1 MTKKYK
7 TSLLVGGV
15 NSPVRAGISVNAD
28 RFIASKAQGP
38 FLFDQS
44 GTPFLDYICG
54 FGPILLGHQHPSIQA
69 TIADTKA
76 FSALGVCNEF
86 EEPLAHLIQ
95 KANPTIE
102 KVRMTNSGGE
112 AVNAAIRIAKAATK
126 RTQIIKF
133 SGQYHGAVESVLGYV
148 MPSQSIDT
156 GIDPNVSEQ
165 LSCLT
170 FNDIAQLESAFKI
183 APPAAVIIEV
193 ISGNMG
199 FIRAEPAF
207 IQKLQQLCKTHQ
219 TMLIVDEVMTGF
231 RVHPKG
237 ACALYDLVPDL
248 ITYGKII
255 GGGLP
260 VGAVA
265 GPTRLMDLLSPIG
278 PVYQAGTFSGHP
290 LAMACGVTTL
300 NTVFETPLIE
310 SCHQYL
316 TVLAREL
323 IDLFKQKG
331 MPFCIDY
338 QGGQFGFYFQAHYPK
353 SFQDIEPESIT
364 LFTQFYHHMRKHH
377 ILLPPSHLEALFI
390 TGAHDDQCLEMTIE
404 AARDF

>member
-1 MTKKYK
+1 MTKKYN

-28 RFIASKAQGP
+28 RFIASKAHGP
-38 FLFDQS
+38 FLYDQNN
-44 GTPFLDYICG
+44 TPFLDYICG
-54 FGPILLGHQHPSIQA
+54 FGPILLGHQHPNIQA
-69 TIADTKA
+69 IIAASET
-76 FSALGVCNEF
+76 FSALGVCNEH
-86 EEPLAHLIQ
+86 EEPLARLIQ

-112 AVNAAIRIAKAATK
+112 AVNAAIRIAKATTK
-126 RTQIIKF
+126 RTKIIKF
-133 SGQYHGAVESVLGYV
+133 SGQYHGAVESVLGYT

-165 LSCLT
+165 LSCLP
-170 FNDIAQLESAFKI
+170 FNDIAQLESAFKTQ
-183 APPAAVIIEV
+183 PPAAVIIEV

-199 FIRAEPAF
+199 FIRAEVPF
-207 IQKLQQLCKTHQ
+207 IQKLQQLCSIHQ
-219 TMLIVDEVMTGF
+219 TTLIVDEVMTGF

-237 ACALYDLVPDL
+237 ACALYELVPDL
-248 ITYGKII
+248 ITYGKVI

-260 VGAVA
+260 VGAIA
-265 GPTRLMDLLSPIG
+265 GPIRLMDLLSPIG

-290 LAMACGVTTL
+290 LAMACGIATL
-300 NTVFETPLIE
+300 QAVFETPLIE

-316 TVLAREL
+316 TVLAQEL
-323 IDLFKQKG
+323 TDIFKQKG
-331 MPFCIDY
+331 IPFCIDY
-338 QGGQFGFYFQAHYPK
+338 QGGQFGLYFQAQYPK

-364 LFTQFYHHMRKHH
+364 LFTKFYHHMRKHR

-390 TGAHDDQCLEMTIE
+390 TGAHDDQCIEMTIE